1 MNVYKIF
8 TSIQLQVITENAKYS
23 IKGIYKNSHG
33 KINGFKYKR
42 IFEQEG
48 LLSAFTAYYAALT
61 KQ

>member
-1 MNVYKIF
+1 MNEYKIS
-8 TSIQLQVITENAKYS
+8 TSIQLQLNTENGKYC

-33 KINGFKYKR
+33 KINGFKYK
-42 IFEQEG
+42 IMFEQEG